1 MSLFALIT
9 KPDMEIGKAALT
21 EVLFYHL
28 TESKLEDA
36 LPPLLDK
43 SVERG
48 WRVAVQMREAARRDM
63 LDGHLWTFRDDSF
76 LPHGTDEAETAEHQP
91 VLLTT
96 AQTNLNDAT
105 VRFIVDGAEPP
116 PLAPYDRV
124 VFMFDGYDQ
133 EQLESAR
140 TQWKRLKGEGHNL
153 TYWQQTPEGR
163 WEKKA

>member
-1 MSLFALIT
+1 M
-9 KPDMEIGKAALT
+9 T

-36 LPPLLDK
+36 LPPLVDK

-48 WRVAVQMREAARRDM
+48 WRVAIQLKEPARRDA
-63 LDGHLWTFRDDSF
+63 LDAHLWTYREESF
-76 LPHGTDEAETAEHQP
+76 LPHGTDESEQAANQP
-91 VLLTT
+91 VLLTVT
-96 AQTNLNDAT
+96 GDNANQAT

-116 PLAPYDRV
+116 VADTYERI

-133 EQLESAR
+133 EQLEGAR
-140 TQWKRLKGEGHNL
+140 AHWKKLKGEGHTL

>member
-1 MSLFALIT
+1 MT
-9 KPDMEIGKAALT
+9 EI
-21 EVLFYHL
+21 LFYHL

-36 LPPLLDK
+36 LPPLIDK

-48 WRVAVQMREAARRDM
+48 WRVAVQTLEPARRDA
-63 LDGHLWTFRDDSF
+63 LDAHLWTYREESF
-76 LPHGTDEAETAEHQP
+76 LPHGTDEGDFAESQP
-91 VLLTT
+91 VLLT
-96 AQTNLNDAT
+96 ASAENPNAAT

-116 PLAPYDRV
+116 PVDAYERI

-133 EQLESAR
+133 EQLEGAR
-140 TQWKRLKGEGHNL
+140 AQWKKLKGEGHQL